1 MVILQDIATDSP
13 VWLKLL
19 DSGLTIF
26 ILSIGIVVLWKMWK
40 QTQDKITNYNE
51 TDRKRAEDIIAK
63 NTDAINKNT
72 DLSLCLNDT
81 AAADTAASDTTY
93 WKIILQDIDLQKVYL
108 S

>member
-1 MVILQDIATDSP
+1 MVILQDITADSP

-26 ILSIGIVVLWKMWK
+26 ILSVGIVVLWKMWK

-72 DLSLCLNDT
+72 GAFEEMREVFMELKALLKNNGSTD
-81 AAADTAASDTTY
+81 Y
-93 WKIILQDIDLQKVYL
+93 
-108 S
+108 